1 MSTEIDPQ
9 EDVETLFA
17 KVDIAMGWAEDHTRN
32 WRGGPPRQMGEARQA
47 LLVLCDRLKTAEEE
61 AERLRTEVN
70 ELRDLRED

>member
-17 KVDIAMGWAEDHTRN
+17 KVDIAMGWAEDHTHN

-47 LLVLCDRLKTAEEE
+47 LAALCSRLKTAEAEV
-61 AERLRTEVN
+61 ERLHTASN
-70 ELRDLRED
+70 G